1 MLKHTDICISRGG
14 EGSQH
19 DGLTGRPPYTDIS
32 AFHRLLLAACSMLH
46 ALWFLLP
53 APADHHLPGAQQGAV
68 EDWGLELSDE
78 SLTGNLFSSEN
89 LQSQESLRVQ
99 INTARLH
106 LRLPYSLQDFQMN
119 TVAALSQ
126 NNNVIL
132 VAPTGVGKSVII
144 DMLKI
149 AGRLC

>member
-1 MLKHTDICISRGG
+1 M
-14 EGSQH
+14 
-19 DGLTGRPPYTDIS
+19 
-32 AFHRLLLAACSMLH
+32 
-46 ALWFLLP
+46 
-53 APADHHLPGAQQGAV
+53 